1 MIKSVPKDFLDLFTK
16 RAYGHLATV
25 MKDGGPQVTPLWVD
39 YDGSFV
45 LINSA
50 RGRVKDINMRRDS
63 RVAIEIQDPD
73 NPYRYIL
80 IRGIVVE
87 ITEEGAEDH
96 IDQLSLKYT
105 GKTYQWRVP
114 GQVRVIYKIKPEN
127 VTTSNN

>member
-1 MIKSVPKDFLDLFTK
+1 
-16 RAYGHLATV
+16 
-25 MKDGGPQVTPLWVD
+25 
-39 YDGSFV
+39 
-45 LINSA
+45 
-50 RGRVKDINMRRDS
+50 MRRDS